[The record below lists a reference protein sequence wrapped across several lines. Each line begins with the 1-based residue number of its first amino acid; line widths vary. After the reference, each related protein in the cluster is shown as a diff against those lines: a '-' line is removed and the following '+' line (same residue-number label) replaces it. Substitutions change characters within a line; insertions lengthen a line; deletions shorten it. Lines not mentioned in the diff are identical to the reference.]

1 MQITI
6 NHVDIKTDRRGVH
19 LTFNKEGAA
28 KRLTDWLKEHGN
40 ADLRLQVN
48 LGKDALL
55 KIKADEESESE
66 RIRLELQPHS
76 TRAHVATTFI
86 NKLYLHG
93 DDDDE

>member
-1 MQITI
+1 MQIAI

-48 LGKDALL
+48 LGKDA
-55 KIKADEESESE
+55 
-66 RIRLELQPHS
+66 
-76 TRAHVATTFI
+76 
-86 NKLYLHG
+86 
-93 DDDDE
+93 

>member
-6 NHVDIKTDRRGVH
+6 NHVDIKTDRRGIH
-19 LTFNKEGAA
+19 LVCNKEGAT
-28 KRLTDWLKEHGN
+28 KRLLDWLKEHGN
-40 ADLRLQVN
+40 TDMRVQVN
-48 LGKDALL
+48 LGHDALL